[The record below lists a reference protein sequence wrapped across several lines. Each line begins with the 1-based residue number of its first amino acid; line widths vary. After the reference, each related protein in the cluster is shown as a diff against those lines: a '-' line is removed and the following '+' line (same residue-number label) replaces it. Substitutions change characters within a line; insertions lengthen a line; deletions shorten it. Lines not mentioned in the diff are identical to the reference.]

1 MKKMIKNTITLIYA
15 VAVIVLIGVAFCW
28 LLHIRPAV
36 VVSGSMEPVIGT
48 GSIIAINERD
58 KAIRTG
64 DIIAYKTGD
73 VSVAHRVVK
82 IQDEGFVTKGDNNK
96 SVDVGIVSKDM
107 VEGTVIFQI
116 PKVGYAVKWM
126 ANIPG
131 MITIF
136 AVVAG
141 IIIIGYLIN
150 KEEICGE
157 KK

>member
-1 MKKMIKNTITLIYA
+1 MLVTAYKTGGCGEWIY
-15 VAVIVLIGVAFCW
+15 
-28 LLHIRPAV
+28 
-36 VVSGSMEPVIGT
+36 GT

-64 DIIAYKTGD
+64 DIIAYKTGE

-116 PKVGYAVKWM
+116 PKAGYAVKWM

-131 MITIF
+131 KITIF

-141 IIIIGYLIN
+141 IIIIGYLMN
-150 KEEICGE
+150 KEEIGGE